1 MMILLRKTENI
12 NFINTFRGYFC
23 VGIAFFALQLV
34 AGHLS
39 KQEDVAGITLHF
51 YDLTLPLISALL
63 VLYRQKALPIL
74 GAFFLYALYSYSL
87 SSVFTLTAQLLA
99 ALISHDLLPVD

>member
-1 MMILLRKTENI
+1 MMISLKKTENI
-12 NFINTFRGYFC
+12 NFVNTFKDYFC
-23 VGIAFFALQLV
+23 VGIAFFALQFV

-39 KQEDVAGITLHF
+39 KQEDIAGATLHF

-63 VLYRQKALPIL
+63 VLYRQKAFPIL

-87 SSVFTLTAQLLA
+87 DS
-99 ALISHDLLPVD
+99 

>member
-1 MMILLRKTENI
+1 MCRH
-12 NFINTFRGYFC
+12 R
-23 VGIAFFALQLV
+23 VFALQLV

-74 GAFFLYALYSYSL
+74 GAFFLVCPLFLLFIFGVHANGS
-87 SSVFTLTAQLLA
+87 TAGC
-99 ALISHDLLPVD
+99 SH